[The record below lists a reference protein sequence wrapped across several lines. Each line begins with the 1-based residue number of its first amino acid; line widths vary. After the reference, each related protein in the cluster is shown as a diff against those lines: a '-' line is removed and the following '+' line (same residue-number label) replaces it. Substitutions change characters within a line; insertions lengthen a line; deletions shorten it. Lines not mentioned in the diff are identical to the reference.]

1 MKIINLTN
9 FLGLLSLMLMLNS
22 CDKDDLTDT
31 AIGETK
37 SLLYHYRGITLTEKQ
52 INEQYPTVLDSSY
65 LIINNDEIIHVFDS
79 EREAL
84 DYDGILEHKA
94 SSRCKN
100 DFNPYTWGF
109 KIRFY
114 ENENFKGR
122 WFQVRKHRI
131 PKSTLRYSANVPKS
145 FNDKISSIVI
155 DEIDKAT
162 GNTGGPLWTFVNCS
176 EDYNLGGRS
185 TNAVVNPFGCKRAWK
200 NLRKGSWND
209 KISSW
214 YVSGGGR

>member
-1 MKIINLTN
+1 MKTIDLTKL
-9 FLGLLSLMLMLNS
+9 LGLLFLLFMFNS
-22 CDKDDLTDT
+22 CDKDNLTDT
-31 AIGETK
+31 AIGYEK
-37 SLLYHYRGITLTEKQ
+37 SELYHYKGITLTEKQ
-52 INEQYPTVLDSSY
+52 MNERHPNVLENSY

-79 EREAL
+79 ENEAL
-84 DYDGILEHKA
+84 EYDGILEDKA
-94 SSRCKN
+94 SSNCKN

-114 ENENFKGR
+114 ENENFRGR
-122 WFQVRKHRI
+122 WFQVRKHGI
-131 PKSTLRYSANVPKS
+131 SKSKGKYSANVPRS

-185 TNAVVNPFGCKRAWK
+185 TNAVVNPFGCRRTWK
-200 NLRKGSWND
+200 NLRKGNWND

-214 YVSGGGR
+214 YVDGGGR

>member
-1 MKIINLTN
+1 MNLLKIYVLIL
-9 FLGLLSLMLMLNS
+9 FLLSCLS
-22 CDKDDLTDT
+22 CDRDEFTEP
-31 AIGETK
+31 AIAETK
-37 SLLYHYRGITLTEKQ
+37 TVYYNYKENLLTEKE
-52 INEQYPTVLDSSY
+52 IYEQYPEVIKNSY
-65 LIINNDEIIHVFDS
+65 LIINNDEIIDVFDS
-79 EREAL
+79 EDEAL
-84 DYDGILEHKA
+84 KHDMILEEKI
-94 SSRCKN
+94 SSNCKN

-114 ENENFKGR
+114 EHENFKGR
-122 WFQVRKHRI
+122 WFQVRRHGISKSRI
-131 PKSTLRYSANVPKS
+131 RYSANVPKS

-185 TNAVVNPFGCKRAWK
+185 TNAIVNPFACKRIWK
-200 NLRKGSWND
+200 NLRKGNWND